1 MQVFKSFYHAKM
13 QQTVGDEEARQA
25 LDILREGA

>member
-1 MQVFKSFYHAKM
+1 MQISRRPIHAKM

-25 LDILREGA
+25 LDFLRKGT

>member
-1 MQVFKSFYHAKM
+1 M

-25 LDILREGA
+25 LNFLREGA

>member
-1 MQVFKSFYHAKM
+1 M

-25 LDILREGA
+25 LDFLREGRRGFLSSLWV

>member
-1 MQVFKSFYHAKM
+1 M